1 MLAAARKI
9 HPSRSAPV
17 VATHTVASSP
27 RRRDAEAFVRDV
39 FVRRF
44 GATVQAFA
52 PNLLLLESGER
63 VVAVAGWRPAAQDAL
78 FLERYLDE
86 PIEHEVSRLAGH
98 AVARARIVEVGH
110 LAAGKLGASLDVIT
124 TLAEHLHHRGYE
136 WVVFTATREL
146 IGIFARLGLP
156 LPVVAPADP
165 ARLGDGASAWGSYYD
180 TGPIVVAGRIRLA
193 VERFARAAR

>member
-1 MLAAARKI
+1 MVVGDLQALPVDARDVMILSVTYATHETSKRLQTDYRQLAELDGENFLTDAITRARMGLY
-9 HPSRSAPV
+9 V
-17 VATHTVASSP
+17 VASFHDVAL
-27 RRRDAEAFVRDV
+27 DAGR
-39 FVRRF
+39 
-44 GATVQAFA
+44 QAMLG
-52 PNLLLLESGER
+52 PKIL
-63 VVAVAGWRPAAQDAL
+63 DAL
-78 FLERYLDE
+78 
-86 PIEHEVSRLAGH
+86 
-98 AVARARIVEVGH
+98 
-110 LAAGKLGASLDVIT
+110 LGYTQGIA
-124 TLAEHLHHRGYE
+124 LAEHLHHRGYE